1 MDNGTKDIIELNNLL
16 DGKDASEV
24 KSQLKIFLLAR
35 AQREA
40 SKMSDLQG
48 ALEIMQRKYI
58 ERSMSYIEGHDDD
71 SAILYLPEMI
81 KNISQY
87 LKDSGD
93 SIKSVISNDELFD
106 RICVVKQENTIVE
119 NVNIGTPHSLDVDS
133 RRKVRNVLNE
143 ILKVASED
151 VIPDDGSKVE

>member
-24 KSQLKIFLLAR
+24 KSQLKLFLVSR

-40 SKMSDLQG
+40 SKISDLQD
-48 ALEIMQRKYI
+48 ALETMQRKYI
-58 ERSMSYIEGHDDD
+58 ERSMSYIEDHDDD